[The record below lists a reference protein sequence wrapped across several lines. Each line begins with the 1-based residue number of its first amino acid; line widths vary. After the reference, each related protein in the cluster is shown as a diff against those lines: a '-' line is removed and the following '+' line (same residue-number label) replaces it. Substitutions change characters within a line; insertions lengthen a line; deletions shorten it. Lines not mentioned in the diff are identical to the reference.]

1 MPAIQEFFNGIIHSA
16 VFIKYGLA
24 GLFANGVLSATIL
37 PIPTEIATS
46 ALLSAGHGKLPIF
59 MVLATSTTV
68 GGFLGYYIG
77 RSGNKLFQFLKGK
90 PNKRDEDYGDSILRK
105 YGWIA
110 IFLWF
115 LVDSNCRRSCSNHCW
130 HKKYDLRAFAIALAA
145 GKITRA
151 IAVVYLSRFLATRL
165 FGAN

>member
-1 MPAIQEFFNGIIHSA
+1 MPAIQEFFNGIIHSS

-46 ALLSAGHGKLPIF
+46 ALLSSGHGKLPVF

-90 PNKRDEDYGDSILRK
+90 PNKRDEDYGSSMLKK

-110 IFLWF
+110 IFGSSWIPIAGD
-115 LVDSNCRRSCSNHCW
+115 LVPIIAGT
-130 HKKYDLRAFAIALAA
+130 KKYDLRTFTIALAA
-145 GKITRA
+145 GKIVRA
-151 IAVVYLSRFLATRL
+151 IAVVYLSSFLATRF
-165 FGAN
+165 FGLNS

>member
-1 MPAIQEFFNGIIHSA
+1 LLEKILPAIQEFLNGIIHSA

-24 GLFANGVLSATIL
+24 GLFANGVFSATIL

-46 ALLSAGHGKLPIF
+46 ALLSSGHGKLPVF

-110 IFLWF
+110 IFGSSWIPI
-115 LVDSNCRRSCSNHCW
+115 VGDVVPIIAGTKNMICERSQSR
-130 HKKYDLRAFAIALAA
+130 LLQARLL
-145 GKITRA
+145 GQL
-151 IAVVYLSRFLATRL
+151 LSFI
-165 FGAN
+165 